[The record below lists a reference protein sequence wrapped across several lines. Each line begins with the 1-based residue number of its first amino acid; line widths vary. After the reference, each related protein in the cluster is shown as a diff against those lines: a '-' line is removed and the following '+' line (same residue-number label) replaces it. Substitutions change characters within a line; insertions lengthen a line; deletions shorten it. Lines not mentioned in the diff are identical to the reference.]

1 MRINSFLAKC
11 GLGSRRKVESLVLD
25 KEIYVNG
32 DNEIALSKEID
43 VDKDVVLYKG
53 KWLKI
58 VDEKLYFMFNKPKLI
73 ITAVSDD
80 RGRKTVL
87 DFFDKKLNIFPIGR
101 LDYNTEGL
109 LLLTNDG
116 EFCNNITHPSKKIG
130 KTYLVKTSRIIKPKD
145 LVKLR
150 KGVVID
156 DGVLTLPAIV
166 DNPIYDGE
174 YYITK
179 IKIFEGKNR
188 QVRKMFDSLGYKV
201 LNLKRIAVGNLEL
214 GSLKAGAYKKLTKEE
229 IKKIFEW
236 G

>member
-11 GLGSRRKVESLVLD
+11 GLGSRRKVESLVLN
-25 KEIYVNG
+25 KEICVNG
-32 DNEIALSKEID
+32 DNNIALSKEID
-43 VDKDVVLYKG
+43 IEKDVVIYNG
-53 KWLKI
+53 KRLKI
-58 VDEKLYFMFNKPKLI
+58 IDEKLYFMFNKPKLI

-174 YYITK
+174 YFTTK

-214 GSLKAGAYKKLTKEE
+214 GALKAGAYKKLTKEE
-229 IKKIFEW
+229 MKKIFE
-236 G
+236 

>member
-11 GLGSRRKVESLVLD
+11 GLGSRRKVENLVLN

-32 DNEIALSKEID
+32 DNNISLSKEID
-43 VDKDVVLYKG
+43 VDKDIVLYQG
-53 KWLKI
+53 KKLKI
-58 VDEKLYFMFNKPKLI
+58 ANEKLYFMFNKPKLI

-87 DFFDKKLNIFPIGR
+87 DFFNKDLKLFPIGR

-116 EFCNNITHPSKKIG
+116 DFCNNITHPSKKIG
-130 KTYLVKTSRIIKPKD
+130 KTYLVKTNKMVKPKD

-150 KGVVID
+150 KGVMID
-156 DGVLTLPAIV
+156 EGVLTLPAVV

-174 YYITK
+174 FYVTK

-188 QVRKMFDSLGYKV
+188 QVRKMFDALGYKV
-201 LNLKRIAVGNLEL
+201 MNLKRIAIGNLEL
-214 GSLKAGAYKKLTKEE
+214 GTLKAGAHKKLSREE
-229 IKKIFEW
+229 INKIFE
-236 G
+236 